1 MRVSTANLYSSTIAQ
16 LQRRQQ
22 ELQQTQVQLTSGKRV
37 ADASDDP
44 TGAARI
50 ERALAAIG
58 RVDANQRALEASRN
72 SMTLAESA
80 MGDATEI
87 LQQIRE
93 TLVATGNASYG
104 DSERRSLADKIA
116 GLRKQLLSIANRPD
130 GSGGYVFSGQGSS
143 QPPFL
148 DEATGVR
155 FNGVPGTVLT
165 GNLDNFAM
173 TVDGRL
179 AWEQARSGNGTFA
192 TGPLPNANTGQPPTL
207 WIDSGRVTNPQALT
221 GHEYA
226 IQIDGTTGL
235 SQATITDVTTGSVV
249 ATVLPFEPGKAIVF
263 DGMTI
268 TLNGTVTDGDRFEIK
283 PSVADSNIF
292 NVLDR
297 VVGELRTPNR
307 SAIQIQQSNII
318 ALRDIDQS
326 FANFQEVRS
335 LVGERLN
342 LLDGTESRLSG
353 LKLYNQA
360 ERSAAEDLDMTE
372 AISRFQ
378 IQQTGYDAALRS
390 YAAVQ
395 RLTLFQYLNF

>member
-1 MRVSTANLYSSTIAQ
+1 MRISTANTYNSTIAQ

-22 ELQQTQVQLTSGKRV
+22 ELQQTQIQLTSGKKV

-50 ERALAAIG
+50 ERAMVAIG
-58 RVDANQRALEASRN
+58 RVDANPRALEASRN
-72 SMTLAESA
+72 SMNLAESA
-80 MGDATEI
+80 IGDASEV

-93 TLVATGNASYG
+93 TLVASGNASYG
-104 DSERRSLADKIA
+104 DSERRSLAAKIE
-116 GLRKQLLSIANRPD
+116 GLRDQLLGIANRPD
-130 GSGGYVFSGQGSS
+130 GSGGYVFSGQGAS

-165 GNLDNFAM
+165 GNLDDFAL

-179 AWEQARSGNGTFA
+179 TWEQARSGNGTFI
-192 TGPLPNANTGQPPTL
+192 TTPLPNAITGQPATT
-207 WIDSGRVTNPQALT
+207 WIDAGRVTNPQALT
-221 GHEYA
+221 GHDYT

-235 SQATITDVTTGSVV
+235 SQATITDVTTGAVV
-249 ATVLPFEPGKAIVF
+249 ATVLPFEPGKTLNF
-263 DGMTI
+263 DGMAVTI
-268 TLNGTVTDGDRFEIK
+268 SGTVSDGDRFEIK
-283 PSVADSNIF
+283 PSVADLNVF
-292 NVLDR
+292 DVLDR
-297 VVGELRTPNR
+297 VVGELRVPNR
-307 SAIQIQQSNII
+307 SAIQIQQSNTLAI
-318 ALRDIDQS
+318 RDLDQS
-326 FANFQEVRS
+326 FGNLQEVRS

-342 LLDGTESRLSG
+342 LLDGTETRLSG
-353 LKLYNQA
+353 LKLYNQT

-395 RLTLFQYLNF
+395 RLSLFQYLNF